1 MVFGRHQPRGGKTAM
16 IHDAVNGFSGDF
28 SAADIINKCPGVG
41 IDMIRRVLKD
51 LQQQDGIECL
61 GRGRNARWS
70 KKRELG
76 NKP

>member
-1 MVFGRHQPRGGKTAM
+1 MCNSVL
-16 IHDAVNGFSGDF
+16 FSGDF
-28 SAADIINKCPGVG
+28 SVADIVSKCLGDG

-51 LQQQDGIECL
+51 LQQQGGIECL

-76 NKP
+76 NIY